1 MSSSRSGSAATTTKA
16 FSITAFTRDE
26 LKLTLDKQKA
36 APSRRSSSSRRD
48 GNEQNQDKPKPEKP
62 RRGADTEVLDP
73 WD

>member
-1 MSSSRSGSAATTTKA
+1 MRLGGYEGKS

-36 APSRRSSSSRRD
+36 PSRRSGSSRRND
-48 GNEQNQDKPKPEKP
+48 SEQAPDKPKPEKP
-62 RRGADTEVLDP
+62 RRGGDTEVLDP